1 MSQRSNSNGRPF
13 HRLQR
18 AFAWL
23 PKVDALGMK
32 ANDFAHPFG
41 VRVEFRMPQEA
52 PDVKSSVSIVEIE
65 PDKTVGW
72 MDQRAFEVILVVRKE
87 RRVFAAM
94 KKRDDLWV
102 LDAGTG
108 EIADQKGMRHLRNC

>member
-32 ANDFAHPFG
+32 ANDLAHPFG
-41 VRVEFRMPQEA
+41 VRVELRMPQEA
-52 PDVKSSVSIVEIE
+52 PDEKSSVPVVEIE

-72 MDQRAFEVILVVRKE
+72 VDQCAVEVILVVGKE
-87 RRVFAAM
+87 RWVFAAM
-94 KKRDDLWV
+94 KKRDNVWI
-102 LDAGTG
+102 LDAETRQ
-108 EIADQKGMRHLRNC
+108 IAHQKPERNAPFT

>member
-1 MSQRSNSNGRPF
+1 M
-13 HRLQR
+13 QR

-52 PDVKSSVSIVEIE
+52 PDVKSSVSVVEIE

-72 MDQRAFEVILVVRKE
+72 MDQRAFELILVVGKE
-87 RRVFAAM
+87 RWVFAAM
-94 KKRDDLWV
+94 KKRDDVWI
-102 LDAGTG
+102 LDAGTRQ
-108 EIADQKGMRHLRNC
+108 IADQKPERNAPFT